1 MLTPVEPADLLPADA
16 GRTPAASQTPS
27 GDADGA
33 RFLSVERSRLVG
45 TVRVSGAKNS
55 VLRLL
60 AASLLTPERIV
71 LTNYPA
77 ALLDAIVHVGMLEA
91 LGKRC
96 TVDGDTLTIE
106 EGAAPA
112 SDLTWHGRSIR
123 NTLLILGALVAR
135 TGAGSVPMPGGCD
148 LGDRKTD
155 LHELVLTRLGAK
167 VWYEGERL
175 FAEAPYGLTGA
186 EIVLPLRSTGAT
198 ENALIAASLARG
210 TTRLWNPHI
219 RPEILDLARF
229 LERMGA
235 KITVY
240 GQESI
245 EITGAE
251 RLDGIVHR
259 VMPDNMEAMTW
270 LIGSVITGG
279 DVEIHDFPAEDLEVP
294 LIFLRESGARVFRDG
309 STAIVRSGRAYPVEI
324 STGPYPGI
332 NSDMQPLF
340 AAMGACARGSSRIVD
355 LRFAGRYAYLEEFA
369 RMGIASD
376 VRGDTAHIEGTSAI
390 RGAEVR
396 ALDLR
401 AGAALALLGLV
412 AEGRTRIAD
421 AWQIERGYDRFLAK
435 AQGLG
440 ARMSYDD

>member
-1 MLTPVEPADLLPADA
+1 MIPPVPVTGKETVNIHELPK
-16 GRTPAASQTPS
+16 S
-27 GDADGA
+27 
-33 RFLSVERSRLVG
+33 RFLEIERSRLVG
-45 TVRVSGAKNS
+45 EVRISGAKNS

-60 AASLLTPERIV
+60 AASLLTPERII
-71 LTNYPA
+71 LHNYPA
-77 ALLDAIVHVGMLEA
+77 ELLDAIVHVGMLEA

-96 TVDGDTLTIE
+96 TVKNGTLTIE
-106 EGAAPA
+106 EISAPP
-112 SDLTWHGRSIR
+112 SNLYWDGRSIR

-155 LHELVLTRLGAK
+155 LHEMVLTKLGAK

-175 FAEAPYGLTGA
+175 FAEAPDGLTGA
-186 EIVLPLRSTGAT
+186 DIVLPLRSTGAT

-210 TTRLWNPHI
+210 TTRLWNPHV
-219 RPEILDLARF
+219 RPEILELARF
-229 LERMGA
+229 LQAMGA

-251 RLDGIVHR
+251 QLHGIFHP

-270 LIGSVITGG
+270 IIGSIITGG
-279 DVEIHDFPAEDLEVP
+279 DVEIHDFPAKDLEVP
-294 LIFLRESGARVFRDG
+294 LIFLRESGAKVFQSG
-309 STAIVRSGRAYPVEI
+309 STVIVRSDRIYPLEI

-340 AAMGACARGSSRIVD
+340 AAMGACAMGESRIVD
-355 LRFAGRYAYLEEFA
+355 LRFAGRYAYLQEFA
-369 RMGIASD
+369 KMGINGK
-376 VRGDTAHIEGTSAI
+376 VCGDTAYIYGGGQKAGTI

-401 AGAALALLGLV
+401 AGAALSLLGMV
-412 AEGRTRIAD
+412 ADGHTRITD
-421 AWQIERGYDRFLAK
+421 AWQIERGYDQFLAK
-435 AQGLG
+435 AQSLG
-440 ARMSYDD
+440 AVMQYGR

>member
-1 MLTPVEPADLLPADA
+1 MNHAT
-16 GRTPAASQTPS
+16 AAAMKTSPS
-27 GDADGA
+27 DTGEGA
-33 RFLSVERSRLVG
+33 AEARILEVTRSKLEG
-45 TVRVSGAKNS
+45 QVRVSGAKNS

-60 AASLLTPERIV
+60 AASLLTSERIV
-71 LTNYPA
+71 LDNYPDQ
-77 ALLDAIVHVGMLEA
+77 LLDAIVHVGMLEA
-91 LGKRC
+91 LGKSC
-96 TVDGDTLTIE
+96 TVANGALTITE
-106 EGAAPA
+106 AKAPE
-112 SDLTWHGRSIR
+112 SHLQWEGRSIR

-155 LHELVLTRLGAK
+155 LHEMLLTKLGAR

-175 FAEAPYGLTGA
+175 FAEAPGGLTGA

-210 TTRLWNPHI
+210 KTVLWNPHI
-219 RPEILDLARF
+219 RPEILDLANF
-229 LERMGA
+229 LRRMGA
-235 KITVY
+235 KIQVN

-251 RLDGIVHR
+251 QLDGIVHR

-270 LIGSVITGG
+270 VIGSVITGG
-279 DVEIHDFPAEDLEVP
+279 DVEIHDFPAQDLEVP
-294 LIFLRESGARVFRDG
+294 LIFLRESGAKIFRDG
-309 STAIVRSGRAYPVEI
+309 DIAIVRSGRPYPVEI

-340 AAMGACARGSSRIVD
+340 AAMGACAKGESRIVD

-369 RMGIASD
+369 KMGVQSAI
-376 VRGDTAHIEGTSAI
+376 RGDTAHIH
-390 RGAEVR
+390 GAAHLHGADVR

-401 AGAALALLGLV
+401 AGAALALLGMV
-412 AEGRTRIAD
+412 ADGTTRIAD
-421 AWQIERGYDRFLAK
+421 AWQIERGYDKFLAK
-435 AQGLG
+435 AKALNAGINY
-440 ARMSYDD
+440 RT

>member
-1 MLTPVEPADLLPADA
+1 MTITAAKLAAVPVDEEDVGA
-16 GRTPAASQTPS
+16 TE
-27 GDADGA
+27 A
-33 RFLSVERSRLVG
+33 RFLDVARSRLVG
-45 TVRVSGAKNS
+45 QVRVSGAKNS

-71 LTNYPA
+71 LDNYPD

-96 TVDGDTLTIE
+96 TVAHGALTIE
-106 EGAAPA
+106 EESAPP
-112 SDLTWHGRSIR
+112 SHLEWKGRSIR

-135 TGAGSVPMPGGCD
+135 TGAGSVPMPGGCN

-155 LHELVLTRLGAK
+155 LHELVLTKLGAK

-175 FAEAPYGLTGA
+175 FAEAPQGLTGT

-219 RPEILDLARF
+219 RPEILDLCGF
-229 LERMGA
+229 LRRMGA
-235 KITVY
+235 RITVH

-251 RLDGIVHR
+251 QLDGIAHR

-270 LIGSVITGG
+270 LIGSVVTGG
-279 DVEIHDFPAEDLEVP
+279 DIEIHDFPAADLEVP
-294 LIFLRESGARVFRDG
+294 LIFLRESGAKVFRDG
-309 STAIVRSGRAYPVEI
+309 DVAIVRSGRPYPVEI

-340 AAMGACARGSSRIVD
+340 AAMGACARGESRIVD
-355 LRFAGRYAYLEEFA
+355 LRFAGRYAYLQEFA
-369 RMGIASD
+369 KMGVKSQ
-376 VRGDTAHIEGTSAI
+376 VRGDTAHIEGAQVVH
-390 RGAEVR
+390 GADVR

-401 AGAALALLGLV
+401 AGAALALLGFV
-412 AEGRTRIAD
+412 ADGRTRIAD
-421 AWQIERGYDRFLAK
+421 AWQIERGYDKFLAK
-435 AQGLG
+435 AQALN
-440 ARMSYDD
+440 ANLSYGR

>member
-1 MLTPVEPADLLPADA
+1 MT
-16 GRTPAASQTPS
+16 TQAA
-27 GDADGA
+27 
-33 RFLSVERSRLVG
+33 RLSLAISDTVEREPDEARYLEVGPSRLMG
-45 TVRVSGAKNS
+45 EVRVSGAKNS

-60 AASLLTPERIV
+60 AASLLTSERIV
-71 LTNYPA
+71 LHNYPA
-77 ALLDAIVHVGMLEA
+77 ELLDAIVHVGMLEA

-96 TVDGDTLTIE
+96 TVFEGTLIIE
-106 EGAAPA
+106 EGSLPP
-112 SDLTWHGRSIR
+112 SDLQWNGRSIR
-123 NTLLILGALVAR
+123 NTLLILGALLAR

-155 LHELVLTRLGAK
+155 LHEMVLTKLGAK

-175 FAEAPYGLTGA
+175 FAEAADGLTGA
-186 EIVLPLRSTGAT
+186 DIVLPLRSTGAT

-229 LERMGA
+229 LEHMGA

-251 RLDGIVHR
+251 QLDGIVHR

-294 LIFLRESGARVFRDG
+294 LIFLRESGAKVFREG
-309 STAIVRSGRAYPVEI
+309 STAIIRSGRPYPVEI

-340 AAMGACARGSSRIVD
+340 AAMGACAQGQSRIVD
-355 LRFAGRYAYLEEFA
+355 LRFAGRYAYLQEFA
-369 RMGIASD
+369 KMGINGE
-376 VRGDTAHIEGTSAI
+376 VRGDTAYIHGAGQKAGAI

-401 AGAALALLGLV
+401 AGAALSLLGMV
-412 AEGRTRIAD
+412 AQGRTRIVD
-421 AWQIERGYDRFLAK
+421 AWQIERGYDQFLAK

-440 ARMSYDD
+440 ADMRYSR

>member
-1 MLTPVEPADLLPADA
+1 MTTNAARLASTADENASDCEPAA
-16 GRTPAASQTPS
+16 
-27 GDADGA
+27 A
-33 RFLSVERSRLVG
+33 RFLEVGRSRLTG

-60 AASLLTPERIV
+60 AASLLTSERIV
-71 LTNYPA
+71 LHNYPA
-77 ALLDAIVHVGMLEA
+77 ELLDAIVHVGMLEA

-96 TVDGDTLTIE
+96 TVANGTLTIE
-106 EGAAPA
+106 QGSAPP
-112 SDLTWHGRSIR
+112 SDLQWNGRSIR

-135 TGAGSVPMPGGCD
+135 TGAGSVPMPGGCN

-155 LHELVLTRLGAK
+155 LHEMVLTRLGAR
-167 VWYEGERL
+167 VWYEGDRL
-175 FAEAPYGLTGA
+175 FAEAPSGLTGTD
-186 EIVLPLRSTGAT
+186 IVLPMRSTGAT
-198 ENALIAASLARG
+198 ENALLAASLARG

-229 LERMGA
+229 LEQMGA

-251 RLDGIVHR
+251 QLDGIVHR

-294 LIFLRESGARVFRDG
+294 LIFLRESGAKVFREG
-309 STAIVRSGRAYPVEI
+309 NIAIVRSGRAYPVEI

-340 AAMGACARGSSRIVD
+340 AAMAARARGESRIVD
-355 LRFAGRYAYLEEFA
+355 LRFVGRYAYLEEFA
-369 RMGIASD
+369 KMGIASE
-376 VRGDTAHIEGTSAI
+376 VRGNTAHIHGAGQTAGTI

-401 AGAALALLGLV
+401 AGAALSLLGMA
-412 AEGRTRIAD
+412 AEGRTRIVD
-421 AWQIERGYDRFLAK
+421 AWQIERGYDQFLAK

-440 ARMSYDD
+440 ADMRYSR